1 MSLLC
6 AGGGRIVPADM
17 LEVFLEYLGAHI
29 VLISVLTSDLFVAG
43 RQRATDGFA
52 LRCS

>member
-17 LEVFLEYLGAHI
+17 LEVFLEYLGA
-29 VLISVLTSDLFVAG
+29 LGLLTLSLS
-43 RQRATDGFA
+43 
-52 LRCS
+52 LY